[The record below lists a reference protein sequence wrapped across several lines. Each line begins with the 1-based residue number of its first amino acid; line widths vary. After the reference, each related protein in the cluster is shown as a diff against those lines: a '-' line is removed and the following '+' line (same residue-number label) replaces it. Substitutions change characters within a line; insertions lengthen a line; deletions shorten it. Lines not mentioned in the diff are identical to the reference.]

1 MARLRL
7 RPPAVALSSDRSFWL
22 QDIGASAVT
31 EPLQGNERADVVI
44 VGGGYTGLWAA
55 LRIRE
60 LAPET
65 LVIVL
70 EADLCGSGASGRNG
84 GQVHSWFAELDQ
96 ISAVVGLE
104 EARQLCADT
113 VVSIAELKALQ
124 QNGTIDMDLRLDG
137 WLWTASSIA
146 QEGAWEHAVAMSAAV
161 GENRFKPLTAEEIER
176 RTGSSAS
183 YVGVVETNAG
193 TVHPAKLAI
202 GLRNLA
208 LARGVIIHERS
219 PVLEIEP
226 GKTCTVRTARGMV
239 QAEKVVLA
247 ANAWLSALPELR
259 RHLYV
264 VGSEV
269 IATAAVPELLDS
281 IGWRDGASI
290 CDSQAQVLYYQRT
303 TGGRVV
309 FGRGSGN
316 VAFSGNFGASF
327 NRSPEHGRDNVRE
340 LHRVYPSL
348 RGVSVEY
355 DWSGPIDCVPEHVPV
370 FDHLRDHPNIFYGMG
385 FNGTGIAQTPIA
397 GRILAS
403 LVLERKDRWS
413 ASGLVGIERRM
424 SLPPEP
430 FRYLGAKL
438 VRSAVRRKNE
448 AEMRNRKAD
457 RITNLLA
464 GLKPGR
470 RKK

>member
-1 MARLRL
+1 MTTLRL
-7 RPPAVALSSDRSFWL
+7 RQPAAALPSDRSFWL
-22 QDIGASAVT
+22 QDIGAVAVT
-31 EPLQGNERADVVI
+31 EPLQGSERAEVVI
-44 VGGGYTGLWAA
+44 VGGGYTGLWTA

-60 LAPET
+60 LAPQT
-65 LVIVL
+65 RVIVL

-113 VVSIAELKALQ
+113 VASIAELKALQ
-124 QNGTIDMDLRLDG
+124 RDGMIDMDLRLDG

-146 QEGAWEHAVAMSAAV
+146 QEGAWERAVAMTAAV
-161 GENRFKPLTAEEIER
+161 GENRFRPLTAEDIKH

-183 YVGVVETNAG
+183 YVGVLETSAG

-202 GLRNLA
+202 GLRDLA
-208 LARGVIIHERS
+208 LARGIVVHERS
-219 PVLEIEP
+219 PVLDIET
-226 GKTCTVRTARGMV
+226 GRACTLRTARGTV

-264 VGSEV
+264 VDSEV

-281 IGWRDGASI
+281 IGWRDGAAI

-303 TGGRVV
+303 ATGRVV

-316 VAFSGNFGASF
+316 VAFAGNVGASF
-327 NRSPEHGRDNVRE
+327 NRSAEHGRDNVRE
-340 LHRVYPSL
+340 LHRVYPAL
-348 RGVSVEY
+348 RGVPVEY

-370 FDHLRDHPNIFYGMG
+370 FDHLRGHPNIFYGMG
-385 FNGTGIAQTPIA
+385 FNGTGIAQTPIG

-438 VRSAVRRKNE
+438 VRGAVRRKNE
-448 AEMRNRKAD
+448 AEIRNRKPG

-464 GLKPGR
+464 GLKPGHH
-470 RKK
+470 RK

>member
-1 MARLRL
+1 MTTLRL
-7 RPPAVALSSDRSFWL
+7 RQPKVALPCDRSFWL
-22 QDIGASAVT
+22 QDIGADTAT
-31 EPLQGNERADVVI
+31 APLRGDERADVVI
-44 VGGGYTGLWAA
+44 VGGGYTGLWTA

-65 LVIVL
+65 RVIVL

-84 GQVHSWFAELDQ
+84 GQVHSWFAEIDQ
-96 ISAVVGLE
+96 IGAVVGLE

-113 VVSIAELKALQ
+113 VASIAELKALQ

-146 QEGAWEHAVAMSAAV
+146 QEGAWENAVAMTAAV
-161 GENRFKPLTAEEIER
+161 GENRFKPLTADDIQR

-202 GLRNLA
+202 GLRKLA

-219 PVLEIEP
+219 PVLDIET
-226 GKTCTVRTARGMV
+226 GRTCTLRTAQGRV
-239 QAEKVVLA
+239 RAEKVVLA

-264 VGSEV
+264 IDSEV
-269 IATAAVPELLDS
+269 VATAAVPELLNS

-303 TGGRVV
+303 SMGRVI

-316 VAFSGNFGASF
+316 LAFAGNFGASF

-340 LHRVYPSL
+340 LHRVYPAL
-348 RGVSVEY
+348 RGVRVEY

-370 FDHLRDHPNIFYGMG
+370 FDHLRGHPNIFYGMG
-385 FNGTGIAQTPIA
+385 FNGTGIAQTPIG

-403 LVLERKDRWS
+403 LVLERNDRWS

-438 VRSAVRRKNE
+438 VRGAVRRKNE
-448 AEMRNRKAD
+448 AEIRNRKAD

-464 GLKPGR
+464 GLKPGH

>member
-1 MARLRL
+1 MTTLRL
-7 RPPAVALSSDRSFWL
+7 RQPAIALPSNRSFWL
-22 QDIGASAVT
+22 QDIGAGAVT
-31 EPLQGNERADVVI
+31 EPLQGNARADVLI
-44 VGGGYTGLWAA
+44 VGGGYTGLWTA

-65 LVIVL
+65 QVTVL

-113 VVSIAELKALQ
+113 VASIAELKALERD
-124 QNGTIDMDLRLDG
+124 GTIDMDLRLDG

-146 QEGAWEHAVAMSAAV
+146 QEGAWERAVAMTAAV
-161 GENRFKPLTAEEIER
+161 GENRFRPLTAEDIKQ

-183 YVGVVETNAG
+183 YAGVVETNAG

-208 LARGVIIHERS
+208 LARGIVIHERS
-219 PVLEIEP
+219 PVLDIEP
-226 GKTCTVRTARGMV
+226 GRTCTVRTAQGTV

-247 ANAWLSALPELR
+247 SNAWLSALPELR

-281 IGWRDGASI
+281 IGWRDGAAI

-303 TGGRVV
+303 TTGRVV

-316 VAFSGNFGASF
+316 VAFSGNCGASF

-340 LHRVYPSL
+340 LHRVYPAL
-348 RGVSVEY
+348 RGVPIEY
-355 DWSGPIDCVPEHVPV
+355 DWAGPIDCVPEHVPV
-370 FDHLRDHPNIFYGMG
+370 FDHLRGHPNIFYGMG
-385 FNGTGIAQTPIA
+385 FNGTGIAQAPIG

-448 AEMRNRKAD
+448 AEIRNRKPD

-464 GLKPGR
+464 GLKPGH

>member
-1 MARLRL
+1 MTTLRL
-7 RPPAVALSSDRSFWL
+7 RQPAVALPSDRSFWL
-22 QDIGASAVT
+22 QDIGADAVT
-31 EPLQGNERADVVI
+31 EPLQGNERADVLI
-44 VGGGYTGLWAA
+44 VGGGYTGLWTA

-65 LVIVL
+65 RVVVL

-104 EARQLCADT
+104 EARQLCAAT
-113 VVSIAELKALQ
+113 VASIAELKTLQ
-124 QNGTIDMDLRLDG
+124 RDGTIDMDLRLDG

-146 QEGAWEHAVAMSAAV
+146 QEGAWDKAVAMTAAV
-161 GENRFKPLTAEEIER
+161 GENRFKPMMAEEIER
-176 RTGSSAS
+176 RTGSCAS

-202 GLRNLA
+202 GLRDLA

-219 PVLEIEP
+219 PVLDIEP
-226 GKTCTVRTARGMV
+226 ARICRARTAQGTV

-290 CDSQAQVLYYQRT
+290 CDAQAQVLYYQRT
-303 TGGRVV
+303 SPGRVV
-309 FGRGSGN
+309 FGRGSGT
-316 VAFSGNFGASF
+316 VAFRGNFGASF
-327 NRSPEHGRDNVRE
+327 NRSPQHGRDNVQE

-348 RGVSVEY
+348 SGVAVEY
-355 DWSGPIDCVPEHVPV
+355 DWSGPIDCVPEQVPV
-370 FDHLRDHPNIFYGMG
+370 FDHLRGYPNIFYGMG
-385 FNGTGIAQTPIA
+385 FNGTGIAQTPIG

-403 LVLERKDRWS
+403 LVLERRDRWS

-438 VRSAVRRKNE
+438 VRGAVRRKNE
-448 AEMRNRKAD
+448 AEIDNRKAD

>member
-1 MARLRL
+1 MTTLRL
-7 RPPAVALSSDRSFWL
+7 RQPAVALPSDRSFWL
-22 QDIGASAVT
+22 QDIGADAVT
-31 EPLQGNERADVVI
+31 EPMQGSERADVLI
-44 VGGGYTGLWAA
+44 VGGGYTGLWTA

-65 LVIVL
+65 RVIVL

-113 VVSIAELKALQ
+113 ATSIAELRGLQ
-124 QNGTIDMDLRLDG
+124 QSGTIDMDLRLDG
-137 WLWTASSIA
+137 WLWTASSKA
-146 QEGAWEHAVAMSAAV
+146 QEGAWDRAVAMTAAV
-161 GENRFKPLTAEEIER
+161 GEDRFKPLTADDIKR

-193 TVHPAKLAI
+193 TVHPAKLAA
-202 GLRNLA
+202 GLRKLA
-208 LARGVIIHERS
+208 LTRGVIIHERS
-219 PVLEIEP
+219 PVLDIET
-226 GKTCTVRTARGMV
+226 GKMCRVRTALGTV

-269 IATAAVPELLDS
+269 IATAAIPELLDG

-303 TGGRVV
+303 TKGRVV
-309 FGRGSGN
+309 FGRGSGD
-316 VAFSGNFGASF
+316 VAFGGNFGGGF
-327 NRSPEHGRDNVRE
+327 NRSPRHGRDNLRE
-340 LHRVYPSL
+340 LHRVYPEL
-348 RGVSVEY
+348 RGVRIDH
-355 DWSGPIDCVPEHVPV
+355 DWAGPIDCVPEHVPV

-385 FNGTGIAQTPIA
+385 FNGTGIAQTAIG

-413 ASGLVGIERRM
+413 ASGLVGIGRRM
-424 SLPPEP
+424 ALPPEP
-430 FRYLGAKL
+430 FRYLGARL
-438 VRSAVRRKNE
+438 VGSAVRRKNE
-448 AEMRNRKAD
+448 AEIHNRKAD
-457 RITNLLA
+457 KITNLLSR
-464 GLKPGR
+464 LKPGY

>member
-1 MARLRL
+1 MSTLRL
-7 RPPAVALSSDRSFWL
+7 RQPAVALASDRSFWL
-22 QDIGASAVT
+22 QDIAAAPAT
-31 EPLQGNERADVVI
+31 EPLRGHERADVVI
-44 VGGGYTGLWAA
+44 VGGGYTGLWTA
-55 LRIRE
+55 LRILE
-60 LAPET
+60 LAPQT
-65 LVIVL
+65 RVIIL

-84 GQVHSWFAELDQ
+84 GQVHSWFAEIDQ

-113 VVSIAELKALQ
+113 VASIAELKALQ

-146 QEGAWEHAVAMSAAV
+146 QEGAWENAVALTAAV
-161 GENRFKPLTAEEIER
+161 AENRFRPLTAEDIQR

-183 YVGVVETNAG
+183 YVGVVETTAG

-202 GLRNLA
+202 GLRKLA

-219 PVLEIEP
+219 PVLAIEP
-226 GKTCTVRTARGMV
+226 GTTCTVRTAHGAVR
-239 QAEKVVLA
+239 ADKIVLA

-264 VGSEV
+264 VASEV

-303 TGGRVV
+303 VGGRVV

-327 NRSPEHGRDNVRE
+327 NRSPEHGRDNMRE

-348 RGVSVEY
+348 RGVAIEY

-430 FRYLGAKL
+430 LRYLGARL
-438 VRSAVRRKNE
+438 VRAAVRHKNE
-448 AEMRNRKAD
+448 AEIGNRKAG

-464 GLKPGR
+464 ALKPGR

>member
-1 MARLRL
+1 MATLRL
-7 RPPAVALSSDRSFWL
+7 RQPAVALPTDRSFWL
-22 QDIGASAVT
+22 QDIGAATAT

-44 VGGGYTGLWAA
+44 VGGGYTGLWTA

-65 LVIVL
+65 RVIVL

-84 GQVHSWFAELDQ
+84 GQVHSWFAEIDQ

-113 VVSIAELKALQ
+113 VASIEELKALQ
-124 QNGTIDMDLRLDG
+124 QNGAIDMDLRLDG

-146 QEGAWEHAVAMSAAV
+146 QEGAWDHAVAMTAAV
-161 GENRFKPLTAEEIER
+161 GGNRFRPLTAEEIER

-183 YVGVVETNAG
+183 YAGVVETNAG

-208 LARGVIIHERS
+208 LARGVVIHERS
-219 PVLEIEP
+219 PVLDIEP
-226 GKTCTVRTARGMV
+226 GKTCKVRTARGMM

-264 VGSEV
+264 VASEV
-269 IATAAVPELLDS
+269 VATAAVPELLDS

-303 TGGRVV
+303 IGGRVV

-348 RGVSVEY
+348 RGVAVEY

-370 FDHLRDHPNIFYGMG
+370 FDHLRHHPNIFYGMG

-403 LVLERKDRWS
+403 LVLGRKDRWS

-438 VRSAVRRKNE
+438 VRGAVRRKNE
-448 AEMRNRKAD
+448 AEIHNRKAD

-470 RKK
+470 RKQ